1 MQVERLDCAEKRT
14 VELKTNISRSIE
26 VGTKNLKPAKP
37 GEIRNPNGRPKG
49 SKDSLRAQLR
59 RYMRM
64 HPTVPVEKALDAIG
78 VDPTA
83 IDNAGAL
90 AATLFH
96 QAIVSQDVQA
106 ARLIATHCE
115 RPLKTD
121 QPDIAA
127 ITNNHTQVMIYI
139 PDNGRERG
147 QLAASAA
154 AEALALPVI
163 DAEARAIAPPV
174 DPMDE
179 LAGFVI

>member
-1 MQVERLDCAEKRT
+1 
-14 VELKTNISRSIE
+14 
-26 VGTKNLKPAKP
+26 
-37 GEIRNPNGRPKG
+37 
-49 SKDSLRAQLR
+49 
-59 RYMRM
+59 M

-106 ARLIATHCE
+106 ARLIATHAE

-147 QLAASAA
+147 QLAQAA
-154 AEALALPVI
+154 QAEALPVI
-163 DAEARAIAPPV
+163 DAAALLVAPPI
-174 DPMDE
+174 DPMEE
-179 LAGFVI
+179 LAGFAV